1 MKTITEQIAE
11 LTPTEKTTLINALDI
26 TYTHGNNTYT
36 YITGAVF
43 LDELVNLFGD
53 WYVNNLKITLGDYH
67 TRNKSFFSQFLSG
80 LAVDLTKQVNEH
92 TETVTDIAPPTVDSY
107 TTAPETKETYKKAPF
122 DSGTTQTESERMSIT
137 NNGIEYK
144 SGKAVTSYDTTT
156 NTNLSGHV
164 SKTVND
170 KSGTNY
176 PLSKILTEEENRRL
190 TDYFYRYCATYCA
203 EYGYRIGVIF

>member
-11 LTPTEKTTLINALDI
+11 LTPAEKTALTNALDI
-26 TYTHGNNTYT
+26 TYTQGGISYT
-36 YITGAVF
+36 YITGPVF
-43 LDELVNLFGD
+43 LDELENLFGD

-67 TRNKSFFSQFLSG
+67 TRNKAFFAQFLSG
-80 LAVDLTKQVNEH
+80 LAVDLTRQVNEH
-92 TETVTDIAPPTVDSY
+92 TETVTDIAPPTVESY

-122 DSGTTQTESERMSIT
+122 DSGTTQTDSERTTIT
-137 NNGIEYK
+137 NNGTEYK
-144 SGKAVTSYDTTT
+144 SGKAVTSYDTTGA
-156 NTNLSGHV
+156 NLAGHT
-164 SKTVND
+164 SKIILD